1 MASIVTPNGFA
12 LDDSGQRVV
21 VDPICRI
28 EGHLRIEVNLDENNT
43 IQNAVSS
50 GTMWRGL
57 EVILQGR
64 DPRDAWAFVE
74 RICGVCTGVH
84 ALASVRS
91 VEDALGIQIPANA
104 NHIRNLMMLAQY
116 TQDHLVHFY
125 HLHALDWVDVVSA
138 LSADPKATSTL
149 QQSISKWP
157 KSSPGYFRDVQN
169 RLKRFVESGQLG
181 PFANAY
187 WGSPAY
193 KLPPEANLMAVT
205 HYLEALDFQKDIVKI
220 HTIFG
225 GRNPHPNWLVGG
237 MPCSINVDQTGSTG
251 AVGMVW
257 LNMVSDIINRSIDF
271 IDQVYIPD
279 LKAIASFYKDWGFG
293 GGLAGQNMMSYGD
306 FPIVANDWSN
316 DNLMMP
322 AGAIIN
328 GDLSQVYEVDVR
340 DPSQI
345 QEFVDHSWYKYGGG
359 EANRG
364 LHPWEGVTEPNFELG
379 PNFKGTRTD
388 IKEMDEGGKYSW
400 LKAPR
405 WNGHAMEV
413 GPLSRYVIGYVSGR
427 EDIQEQVDSIL
438 TDLGLPIEAL
448 FSTLGRTAARGLECS
463 WAAHNMRTVFDAMM
477 ANIKAGDT
485 STANMEMWEPE
496 TWPTEV
502 KGVGMVE
509 APRGALGHWCHIKDT
524 KLANYQAIVPS
535 TWNASPRDA
544 AGNIGAYE
552 ASLLGTPL
560 ANAEQPLEILRTI
573 HSFDPCLACASHVI
587 SPDGDELSV
596 VKIR

>member
-1 MASIVTPNGFA
+1 MVTPNGFA
-12 LDDSGQRVV
+12 LDDSGQRIV

-28 EGHLRIEVNLDENNT
+28 EGHLRIEVNLDDNDT
-43 IQNAVSS
+43 IQNAVST

-57 EVILQGR
+57 EIILKGR
-64 DPRDAWAFVE
+64 DPRDAWAFTE

-84 ALASVRS
+84 ALASVRA
-91 VEDALGIQIPANA
+91 VEDALGIDIPANA

-138 LSADPKATSTL
+138 LSADPNATSQL
-149 QQSISKWP
+149 QQSISNWP
-157 KSSPGYFRDVQN
+157 RSSPGYFRDVQN
-169 RLKRFVESGQLG
+169 RLKAFVESGQLG

-205 HYLEALDFQKDIVKI
+205 HYLEALDFQKEIVKI

-237 MPCSINVDQTGSTG
+237 MPCSINVDQTGATG
-251 AVGMVW
+251 TVHMAW
-257 LNMVSDIINRSIDF
+257 LNMVSDIINNSIAF

-279 LKAIASFYKDWGFG
+279 LKAIASFYLDWGHG
-293 GGLAGQNMMSYGD
+293 GGLAGKNMLSYGD
-306 FPIVANDWSN
+306 FPIQANDWSN

-322 AGAIIN
+322 AGAIID
-328 GDLSQVYEVDVR
+328 GDLSTVHEVDVK
-340 DPSQI
+340 DPEQI
-345 QEFVDHSWYKYGGG
+345 QEFVNHSWYQYSD
-359 EANRG
+359 ESRG
-364 LHPWEGVTEPNFELG
+364 LHPFDGETAPNFELG
-379 PNFKGTRTD
+379 PNVKGTRTA
-388 IKEMDEGGKYSW
+388 IENIDEGGKYSW

-405 WNGHAMEV
+405 WRGRAMEV
-413 GPLSRYVIGYVSGR
+413 GPLSRYVIGYAMGR
-427 EDIQEQVDSIL
+427 EDIKEQVDAIL
-438 TDLGLPIEAL
+438 TDLGGLPVTAL

-463 WAAHNMRTVFDAMM
+463 WAAHKMRTVFDAMM

-485 STANMEMWEPE
+485 TTANMEMWEPAS
-496 TWPTEV
+496 WPADV
-502 KGVGMVE
+502 KGVGRVE
-509 APRGALGHWCHIKDT
+509 APRGALGHWVHIKNT
-524 KLANYQAIVPS
+524 KLENYQAIVPS
-535 TWNASPRDA
+535 TWNASPRDP

-552 ASLLGTPL
+552 AALLGTPM
-560 ANAEQPLEILRTI
+560 ANPEQPLEILRTI

-587 SPDGDELSV
+587 APDGQELAV
-596 VKIR
+596 VRVR